1 MDFHDFLN
9 NDVFELEDADFDP
22 TGAISFN
29 QLPKDIP
36 PASDP
41 DSSNLMFGLS
51 SSELQAIKEQHDAV
65 IFLID
70 CNQSMFI

>member
-9 NDVFELEDADFDP
+9 NDVFELEDASFDE

-29 QLPKDIP
+29 QKEIP
-36 PASDP
+36 PQVAEV

-51 SSELQAIKEQHDAV
+51 SDELQAIKE
-65 IFLID
+65 
-70 CNQSMFI
+70 